1 MADFLLLPVLFVI
14 KENCKFLQVTKLV
27 AQICLLCAGAKVL
40 LSPALSCLQCNNIFV
55 KEQSSAKKVK
65 GRRGQWELI
74 CAGGAFRSWS
84 VCTCTQHLLHLSPQ
98 WISLLFWKPGKNL
111 SKACLNYEQCFTD
124 TFPAVCPAFEEWC
137 LPPGTP
143 CVLSR
148 SPQPSSRDISKG
160 TSKWAVTGSLFNP
173 DSFTAVIC
181 PYPWSHTCLGIFLAD
196 RMPRC
201 AESTKGRVSVMEN
214 CNKLREN

>member
-1 MADFLLLPVLFVI
+1 M
-14 KENCKFLQVTKLV
+14 
-27 AQICLLCAGAKVL
+27 
-40 LSPALSCLQCNNIFV
+40 
-55 KEQSSAKKVK
+55 
-65 GRRGQWELI
+65 WELI

-111 SKACLNYEQCFTD
+111 SKACLNHEQHFTD

-137 LPPGTP
+137 LLPGIP

-160 TSKWAVTGSLFNP
+160 TSKWAATGSLCNP

-181 PYPWSHTCLGIFLAD
+181 PYPWSHVPGNLPCRPDATVCSVQKEEFLSWRTAISS
-196 RMPRC
+196 
-201 AESTKGRVSVMEN
+201 EKTEETK
-214 CNKLREN
+214 

>member
-1 MADFLLLPVLFVI
+1 MLFVI

-40 LSPALSCLQCNNIFV
+40 LFPALSCLQCNNIFV

-65 GRRGQWELI
+65 GRRGRVGTDLCWWSFQELV
-74 CAGGAFRSWS
+74 S
-84 VCTCTQHLLHLSPQ
+84 LYLHPASAPPVPPVDP
-98 WISLLFWKPGKNL
+98 LLFWKPGKNP
-111 SKACLNYEQCFTD
+111 SKACLNHEQRFTD

-137 LPPGTP
+137 LPPGIP

-148 SPQPSSRDISKG
+148 SPQPSSQDISKG
-160 TSKWAVTGSLFNP
+160 TSKWAATGSLFNP
-173 DSFTAVIC
+173 DSFTSVIC

-201 AESTKGRVSVMEN
+201 AVYKRKSLCHGE
-214 CNKLREN
+214 LQ